1 MKEFDKRKLSK
12 YTKINAELDKYNAYS
27 PEEVYEL
34 LLKLVEKAEK
44 LGYTDCTLRF
54 ESQKDLYNDCPK
66 VTVVGYQL
74 ETAEEAVERYATLK
88 GITFFEA
95 TTILDLQ
102 KRGKL

>member
-1 MKEFDKRKLSK
+1 MKEFDKRKLLK
-12 YTKINAELDKYNAYS
+12 YTKINAGLDKYKAYS

-34 LLKLVEKAEK
+34 LLKLVKEAEE

-54 ESQKDLYNDCPK
+54 ESQEDLYNDCSK

-74 ETAEEAVERYATLK
+74 ETAEEAVESYAALK

-95 TTILDLQ
+95 TTVLDLQ